1 MSGKSFTIFRK
12 KWGGADLDKKIR
24 ILFTN
29 LMYLNQNY
37 GAQAIGLTMMKKLS
51 QFINAEYVFTVLN
64 KYYEKDISFSKEY
77 GFSVI
82 PVTTEGTLL
91 ERSFYLGNILYMLI
105 KLLRNKRIAFIPKEH
120 KDLYLK
126 LLEEVKRSDVVID
139 LSGIEYVGDISL
151 LGKWASYF
159 STNYY
164 QRLADKFKK
173 KYLKYTKSYG
183 PFEGWF
189 YRFFI
194 KRTLD
199 KLPFLFV
206 RGEDNLKEVQKLNLK
221 IPVYAFPDIS
231 IALEPEKEDWA
242 IRYLADIGVDTK
254 RPIVGLTPSSVIAN
268 YREDNNICGFS
279 HIKLCQEIIKF
290 FQQKGRQVLLI
301 PHSIDPVEKRNCD
314 LYLSN
319 RIYEELEDK
328 TDVKIIPEALDYPK
342 MKAIIG
348 LLEFYITSRYHSL
361 SSALSMCVPV
371 VSLSWH
377 IKYKDIMSLFLDDF
391 LAIDS
396 KSTGLEDALYLIK
409 KYYEDQHWFNKDEVK
424 AKKEAL
430 VKQIDESIS
439 LLVNEINRS
448 V

>member
-151 LGKWASYF
+151 L
-159 STNYY
+159 
-164 QRLADKFKK
+164 
-173 KYLKYTKSYG
+173 
-183 PFEGWF
+183 EGWF